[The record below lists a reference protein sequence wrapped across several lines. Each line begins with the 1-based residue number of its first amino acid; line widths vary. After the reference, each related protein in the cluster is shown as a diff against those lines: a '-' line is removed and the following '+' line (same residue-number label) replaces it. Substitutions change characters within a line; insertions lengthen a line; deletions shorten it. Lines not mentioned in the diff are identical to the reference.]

1 MPIIN
6 LTKGGKLAQKV
17 TVADNLLARLTGLLG
32 TVRPDPQKALYLT
45 PCAGV
50 HTFGMKYPIDV
61 VFLDGQGKVV
71 RLFQN
76 LPPNRMTKVIPS
88 AKSALEL
95 PPDTIAAH
103 AIQTGD
109 CLKVITDAR
118 HQEGWAGLKKILHW
132 PANLF
137 MALLWGEFVLSSFLH
152 WRQNG
157 GILSL
162 GLLLVNTLLVFLFL
176 SRRESTDI
184 SRRVVDWVIPI
195 VTVGLSMALR
205 PYASGNSSVIALSM
219 AIQVIGIIGMVN
231 ALASLGRSFGIIP
244 ANRKIKS
251 SGLYKLVRHPLYASE
266 MIFYVGFLL
275 GNFSAFNLAAVLMIL
290 PGQIWRAASEE
301 KLLSREGQY
310 LAYMK
315 NIRYRFV
322 PGIF

>member
-6 LTKGGKLAQKV
+6 LTKGGRLAQKV

-32 TVRPDPQKALYLT
+32 TERPDPHKALYLT

-61 VFLDGQGKVV
+61 VFLDVQGKVV
-71 RLFQN
+71 KLFEN

-95 PPDTIAAH
+95 APDTITAY

-109 CLKVITDAR
+109 CLRVIPDAR
-118 HQEGWAGLKKILHW
+118 HREDWAGLKKILHW
-132 PANLF
+132 PVNLF
-137 MALLWGEFVLSSFLH
+137 MALLWGKFVLSSFLH
-152 WRQNG
+152 WQQNG
-157 GILSL
+157 GLLSS

-184 SRRVVDWVIPI
+184 SHRVVDWVIPI
-195 VTVGLSMALR
+195 LTVGLSMALR
-205 PYASGNSSVIALSM
+205 PYGSGNNAVIALSI
-219 AIQVIGIIGMVN
+219 AIQFIGIVGIVSS
-231 ALASLGRSFGIIP
+231 LASLGRSFGIIP
-244 ANRKIKS
+244 ANRRIKYSGPYKI
-251 SGLYKLVRHPLYASE
+251 VRHPLYASE
-266 MIFYVGFLL
+266 MIFYFGFLC

-290 PGQIWRAASEE
+290 LGQIWRAASEE
-301 KLLSREGQY
+301 KLLSQESKY
-310 LAYMK
+310 LAYM
-315 NIRYRFV
+315 NTIRYRFV